1 MFYSSIYDL
10 NFSEYFYSTH
20 VVKIIFLARA
30 VRVKTGFVIEAPN
43 YEIEDPIFRHWI
55 RRRVELRI

>member
-10 NFSEYFYSTH
+10 NFSEYCYSTN

-30 VRVKTGFVIEAPN
+30 VSVKTGFVIKAPN

-55 RRRVELRI
+55 RLRVDLRI

>member
-10 NFSEYFYSTH
+10 NFSEYFHSTN

-30 VRVKTGFVIEAPN
+30 VSVKTGFVIKAPN

-55 RRRVELRI
+55 RRRVDLRI

>member
-1 MFYSSIYDL
+1 MLFVNL
-10 NFSEYFYSTH
+10 RLEFQQVLYSTN

-30 VRVKTGFVIEAPN
+30 VRVKTGFVIKAPT